1 MKNYYEILGVSQ
13 KSSIDEIKKSYLSK
27 IKKYHP
33 DVFVGDKVFAEKQTA
48 LINEAFATLKDEH
61 LKANYDYK
69 LFKQSQEKVKQ
80 KPKEKQSQPKQ
91 DTKEK
96 KEHTEQ
102 KQTSKQ
108 TPPKDTKEKEQ
119 QKPKPQQQEKPV
131 EKTPKPVK
139 VEALDEKS
147 KHERT
152 LLDLSIAIVAIM
164 LLTII
169 ILAIAL

>member
-33 DVFVGDKVFAEKQTA
+33 DVFVGDKIFAEKQTA

-61 LKANYDYK
+61 LRANYDYK
-69 LFKQSQEKVKQ
+69 LFKQSQEKAKQ
-80 KPKEKQSQPKQ
+80 KPKEKQSQSKQ
-91 DTKEK
+91 DTQEK

-119 QKPKPQQQEKPV
+119 QKPKSQQEKHA
-131 EKTPKPVK
+131 EKSPKSVRA
-139 VEALDEKS
+139 ELLDEKS